1 MKLRESGREAF
12 KVTTNTS
19 EQKGHQYGKE
29 ERRRIGCRR
38 WKGGGADV
46 EYLGSKEMCG
56 KKVNQESVK
65 STAIKMMWC
74 ARQCGVPI

>member
-19 EQKGHQYGKE
+19 EQKGHWYGKE
-29 ERRRIGCRR
+29 E
-38 WKGGGADV
+38 GGGEDV

-56 KKVNQESVK
+56 KKVN
-65 STAIKMMWC
+65 
-74 ARQCGVPI
+74 